1 MALPGDLNS
10 RQHDSYVNLT
20 SVTALRVGIFGSD
33 GVQIDSFGGGGTQY
47 TEGAT
52 DATITGNALMMEGAA
67 DTLVAAPGTA
77 LDGLLVNLG
86 TNNDVTVT
94 GTVTEANSAA
104 IAASLNILDD
114 WDETDRAKVNI
125 IAGQAGVAGG
135 TGVDGA
141 TVLRVSLATN
151 VALPAGTNNIGD
163 VDVLTVPTDPFG
175 ANADAGSA
183 TGSISAKL
191 RFIASTGIPVTGSV
205 TVTATNLDI
214 RDLTSVSDSVSAVQS
229 GTWTEANSAAI
240 LTAVQLIDDPVVVLG
255 TATYTE
261 AASKGFT
268 MAAVRRD
275 ADTTLVDTTNEFGP
289 LQMDANGRLK
299 VEVFSGEAL
308 AVTLTSTTIT
318 GSVAVTNAGT
328 FVVQENGTALTH
340 LATIAGDT
348 TAIETAVQIMDDWD
362 NAASDGASVSG
373 DVAHD
378 SPDAGEPVKMGM
390 KAVDLG
396 ATPTAVAAND
406 RTNWLATRA
415 GIPFVLGGHPNV
427 QTKNLQ
433 VTDADG
439 AQTDV
444 DIIGAVAAGT
454 SRVVTK
460 VSVTSANGTANVSCR
475 IGFGTANTPAADAAK
490 VVLFH
495 PGIPGGGGAIE
506 GNGSGIIGIGAS
518 DEELRVTCDDPV
530 SGSISIIV
538 TYFDIA
544 IG

>member
-255 TATYTE
+255 TATYT
-261 AASKGFT
+261 G
-268 MAAVRRD
+268 RR
-275 ADTTLVDTTNEFGP
+275 
-289 LQMDANGRLK
+289 RR
-299 VEVFSGEAL
+299 
-308 AVTLTSTTIT
+308 
-318 GSVAVTNAGT
+318 GSPWRPSAGT
-328 FVVQENGTALTH
+328 PTRH
-340 LATIAGDT
+340 L
-348 TAIETAVQIMDDWD
+348 
-362 NAASDGASVSG
+362 
-373 DVAHD
+373 
-378 SPDAGEPVKMGM
+378 
-390 KAVDLG
+390 
-396 ATPTAVAAND
+396 
-406 RTNWLATRA
+406 
-415 GIPFVLGGHPNV
+415 
-427 QTKNLQ
+427 
-433 VTDADG
+433 
-439 AQTDV
+439 
-444 DIIGAVAAGT
+444 
-454 SRVVTK
+454 
-460 VSVTSANGTANVSCR
+460 
-475 IGFGTANTPAADAAK
+475 
-490 VVLFH
+490 
-495 PGIPGGGGAIE
+495 
-506 GNGSGIIGIGAS
+506 
-518 DEELRVTCDDPV
+518 
-530 SGSISIIV
+530 
-538 TYFDIA
+538 
-544 IG
+544 

>member
-1 MALPGDLNS
+1 
-10 RQHDSYVNLT
+10 
-20 SVTALRVGIFGSD
+20 
-33 GVQIDSFGGGGTQY
+33 
-47 TEGAT
+47 
-52 DATITGNALMMEGAA
+52 
-67 DTLVAAPGTA
+67 
-77 LDGLLVNLG
+77 
-86 TNNDVTVT
+86 
-94 GTVTEANSAA
+94 
-104 IAASLNILDD
+104 
-114 WDETDRAKVNI
+114 
-125 IAGQAGVAGG
+125 
-135 TGVDGA
+135 
-141 TVLRVSLATN
+141 
-151 VALPAGTNNIGD
+151 
-163 VDVLTVPTDPFG
+163 
-175 ANADAGSA
+175 
-183 TGSISAKL
+183 
-191 RFIASTGIPVTGSV
+191 
-205 TVTATNLDI
+205 
-214 RDLTSVSDSVSAVQS
+214 
-229 GTWTEANSAAI
+229 
-240 LTAVQLIDDPVVVLG
+240 
-255 TATYTE
+255 
-261 AASKGFT
+261 
-268 MAAVRRD
+268 
-275 ADTTLVDTTNEFGP
+275 
-289 LQMDANGRLK
+289 MDANGRLK